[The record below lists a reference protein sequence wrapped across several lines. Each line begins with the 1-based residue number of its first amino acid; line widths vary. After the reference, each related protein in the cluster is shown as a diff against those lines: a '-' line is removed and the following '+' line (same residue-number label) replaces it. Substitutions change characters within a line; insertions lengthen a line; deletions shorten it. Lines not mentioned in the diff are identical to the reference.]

1 MSALTS
7 SGIARRWAWLESLV
21 DATTNRPVIV
31 PTSRGPYNSFGVV
44 AAPDNSGEGLS
55 LAPDV
60 TRGRYMLGLPVYT
73 CRRDERYGQGRYDE
87 DRVLIGIR
95 DLAVRLVDPMG
106 YRSFAFEAVASS
118 TLSIDWKRSLMPR
131 TSTTSSAFDSCK
143 GLTTPTLLIAM
154 KNLRVTRGR
163 DLASAD
169 SVGEPS
175 PSRSGLGRRMPA
187 QASRA
192 WAAPVTVFVLLP
204 RSSTT
209 CSLPS
214 CLPSTTRCPA
224 HAGPRPRGG
233 RACCAASGHWR
244 PSLSAAATNDGVLFQ
259 RSFGVLGGSERR
271 TVHLADQRVKPTNDG
286 GRLRVQ
292 GYASVFN
299 SPSVEM
305 TSKRGRFIEY
315 IDRNAFAR
323 VLSRNPDV
331 LLTWDHDSR
340 FTLARTPRTLE
351 LTTDVKGLRF
361 FGLAARTSYAEDL
374 RALDEDGI
382 VTEASF
388 LFSVAPGGETW
399 ENRGDQTVRTITD
412 VGDLFDVCV
421 CAEACIPRPAA
432 S

>member
-1 MSALTS
+1 M
-7 SGIARRWAWLESLV
+7 
-21 DATTNRPVIV
+21 
-31 PTSRGPYNSFGVV
+31 
-44 AAPDNSGEGLS
+44 
-55 LAPDV
+55 
-60 TRGRYMLGLPVYT
+60 
-73 CRRDERYGQGRYDE
+73 
-87 DRVLIGIR
+87 
-95 DLAVRLVDPMG
+95 
-106 YRSFAFEAVASS
+106 
-118 TLSIDWKRSLMPR
+118 
-131 TSTTSSAFDSCK
+131 
-143 GLTTPTLLIAM
+143 
-154 KNLRVTRGR
+154 
-163 DLASAD
+163 
-169 SVGEPS
+169 
-175 PSRSGLGRRMPA
+175 
-187 QASRA
+187 
-192 WAAPVTVFVLLP
+192 
-204 RSSTT
+204 
-209 CSLPS
+209 
-214 CLPSTTRCPA
+214 
-224 HAGPRPRGG
+224 
-233 RACCAASGHWR
+233 
-244 PSLSAAATNDGVLFQ
+244 SAAATNDGVLFQ

-299 SPSVEM
+299 SPCVEM

-374 RALDEDGI
+374 RALMEDGI

-399 ENRGDQTVRTITD
+399 ETEATRPFARSPTLETYLT
-412 VGDLFDVCV
+412 CV
-421 CAEACIPRPAA
+421 FAPQACIPRPAA